1 MVEYESLEIILERVC
16 NILRRI
22 EEKVVCLRAVRKFVC
37 LVLQSCVYMEG
48 FCDISHWIEEKV
60 VETIYV

>member
-16 NILRRI
+16 DILRRI
-22 EEKVVCLRAVRKFVC
+22 EEKVVCLRAVK
-37 LVLQSCVYMEG
+37 G